1 MLTCLFFSWV
11 LTEPKQPKTQPKPNA
26 HIMYNQPQY
35 YYPPHQYYYLPPQQ
49 YGYPTYPYVPVA
61 PAMQPQQA
69 PPIPVHPQVETE
81 VEQLKDRI
89 LEYVEQATQAGTQ
102 TGSTQAVDACTETTE
117 QVTTSIQTVTS
128 TMVHMSTQ
136 SEDDG
141 RKQLIRQLEKVV
153 TEKKTQ
159 VKQLEV
165 TFKKKKDVLESTNT
179 SYKKSNIC
187 LQQKLEEERMKFDG
201 LFEQV
206 MALKTEKQHWDK
218 HIATLR
224 DQLKRMVEKWKEQR
238 QDNEK
243 LIENNHIISK
253 NFLKIQREY
262 QDKTSYFEK
271 KETAFHFIRC
281 FAPRMYVHMKDF
293 AQRLDA
299 PKMTDDI
306 DDAVYCAEVMDRFH
320 EKTRKQLD
328 TMRFM
333 MDAEWMD
340 WYAASPNR
348 EEWLHHLVCPLLL
361 LPGWP

>member
-11 LTEPKQPKTQPKPNA
+11 LTEPKQLSKHQPNP

-49 YGYPTYPYVPVA
+49 YGYSTYPYVPA
-61 PAMQPQQA
+61 PM
-69 PPIPVHPQVETE
+69 PVHPQALTDA
-81 VEQLKDRI
+81 EQLKDRI
-89 LEYVEQATQAGTQ
+89 LEYVEQSTQVGTQ

-117 QVTTSIQTVTS
+117 QVTTSTSIQTVTS
-128 TMVHMSTQ
+128 MMVHTATQ

-153 TEKKTQ
+153 TKKKTQ

-165 TFKKKKDVLESTNT
+165 TFKKKKDVLESTNN
-179 SYKKSNIC
+179 SYKKSNIY
-187 LQQKLEEERMKFDG
+187 LQEKLEEERMKFDG
-201 LFEQV
+201 LCEQV
-206 MALKTEKQHWDK
+206 MALKTEKQDWGK
-218 HIATLR
+218 QIATLR

-238 QDNEK
+238 QDKEK
-243 LIENNHIISK
+243 LIENNYTISR
-253 NFLKIQREY
+253 NFSKIQREY

-320 EKTRKQLD
+320 AKTRKQLD
-328 TMRFM
+328 TMRFL